1 MCEKTVVIKKPSRFA
16 PAAGPRP
23 PQPASQAKPSTT
35 EDQLVQSCFD
45 AGSREQLKP
54 YVAPPALLFITGPP
68 GSVTARPCYDVR
80 VVGRGEESGRRD
92 AEGFYPLG

>member
-1 MCEKTVVIKKPSRFA
+1 VSR
-16 PAAGPRP
+16 R
-23 PQPASQAKPSTT
+23 
-35 EDQLVQSCFD
+35 
-45 AGSREQLKP
+45 REQLKP

-68 GSVTARPCYDVR
+68 GSVTARPGYDVR